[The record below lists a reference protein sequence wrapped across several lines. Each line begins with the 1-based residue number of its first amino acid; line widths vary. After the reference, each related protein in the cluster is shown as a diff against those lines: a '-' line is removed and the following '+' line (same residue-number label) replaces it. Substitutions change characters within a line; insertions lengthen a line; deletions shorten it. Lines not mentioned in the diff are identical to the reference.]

1 MRRTRSFPAFLLAW
15 LVALALPAG
24 PASAGG
30 SWLVP
35 DRRAYVPGDRALLR
49 GHFSN
54 GSLEGRISDGPY
66 FAYLLPQGRWIHGS
80 DIPGTAIRLGE
91 LRIVLGGGKY
101 PKRAR
106 VEFTVPN
113 VARGI
118 YHVSYCND
126 PCTVDGIGDLIGSSS
141 FAIARTRAEGRL
153 MVRVAR
159 LESRVRIVAQR
170 VHAHAREERKRLERA
185 VEERTFDLVEAEAH
199 VAALDR
205 QVDAMHDASAARARV
220 SRPIVDPWVGLPVA
234 VALAALA
241 LALMI
246 RRRRARGN
254 VSLITDASLD
264 PPLLVPRVKEDALHR
279 G

>member
-1 MRRTRSFPAFLLAW
+1 MRRTRSIPAVLLAG

-66 FAYLLPQGRWIHGS
+66 FAYLLPHGRWIHGS

-91 LRIVLGGGKY
+91 LRIVRGDGRY

-106 VEFTVPN
+106 AEFMVPE

-118 YHVSYCND
+118 YHVAYCND
-126 PCTVDGIGDLIGSSS
+126 SCTLDGIGDLIGSSS
-141 FAIARTRAEGRL
+141 FAIAPTRAEGRL

-159 LESRVRIVAQR
+159 LESMVRIVAQR
-170 VHAHAREERKRLERA
+170 VHARAREERKR
-185 VEERTFDLVEAEAH
+185 
-199 VAALDR
+199 
-205 QVDAMHDASAARARV
+205 
-220 SRPIVDPWVGLPVA
+220 
-234 VALAALA
+234 
-241 LALMI
+241 
-246 RRRRARGN
+246 
-254 VSLITDASLD
+254 
-264 PPLLVPRVKEDALHR
+264 
-279 G
+279 